1 MDTLWMTDSPLP
13 LYHDTVSMS
22 IKTPHSHAGHPNV
35 ISVNAEPVWPG
46 VVFHLADMLLQI
58 KRI

>member
-1 MDTLWMTDSPLP
+1 MTDSPLP